1 MNFSLNELL
10 VFLALFTISVVV
22 IWAYVGKKRTEKRM
36 QDGSIPKSTLAKD
49 APDTRQKT
57 KGDNT

>member
-10 VFLALFTISVVV
+10 IFLALFTIGAVVV
-22 IWAYVGKKRTEKRM
+22 WAYIGKKRTEKRM
-36 QDGSIPKSTLAKD
+36 QNGSIPKSTLAKD